1 MIKPSVDFGTKY
13 QVENEL
19 IDIQDKGKN
28 GVVYVRQ
35 TCYAIGEKGEKEKVY
50 YIDRSFFVRG
60 LGGFGFKGNNVSG
73 TIPLPPK
80 RNADL
85 EFSVKTYPNQAFI
98 YRLCEDPNPLHIDP
112 NMASLGGFEKPII
125 HGTTKI
131 M

>member
-1 MIKPSVDFGTKY
+1 MVKPQIYFDTKY
-13 QVENEL
+13 IVENEL

-35 TCYAIGEKGEKEKVY
+35 TCFEIGEKGKREIVY
-50 YIDRSFFVRG
+50 YIDRSFFVKG
-60 LGGFGFKGNNVSG
+60 LGGFGFKGNNVS
-73 TIPLPPK
+73 PPVPSAPK
-80 RNADL
+80 RAPDS
-85 EFSVKTYPNQAFI
+85 EFTVNTFPNQAFI

-125 HGTTKI
+125 HGT